1 MRVHVLTIAL
11 TALLVASLYAGY
23 VRLTGEVYR
32 QVQDPGL
39 FVQVAAVDGAAVTLE
54 SGEELQVFALLRRA
68 FTVSR

>member
-11 TALLVASLYAGY
+11 TALLVASLCAGC

-32 QVQDPGL
+32 QVEDPGP
-39 FVQVAAVDGAAVTLE
+39 FVQVAAVTLE